1 MSAESVIRV
10 RVDKKLKRQA
20 TDVLRDM
27 GLTPSDAFR
36 IMMTRIAAE
45 KKLPF
50 ELLVPNATTIAAM
63 KEARTGKLKSYV
75 NVQAMLADLDEQ
87 D

>member
-10 RVDKKLKRQA
+10 WVDKKLKRQA

-63 KEARTGKLKSYV
+63 KEARTGELKSYV

>member
-1 MSAESVIRV
+1 MSVESVVCV

-20 TDVLRDM
+20 TDVLRNM

>member
-1 MSAESVIRV
+1 MSVDSVICV
-10 RVDKKLKRQA
+10 RVDKKLKRQV
-20 TDVLRDM
+20 TDILKDM

-50 ELLVPNATTIAAM
+50 EPLIHNATTIAAM
-63 KEARTGKLKSYV
+63 KEARAGKMKSYKS
-75 NVQAMLADLDEQ
+75 VQALLADLDEQ